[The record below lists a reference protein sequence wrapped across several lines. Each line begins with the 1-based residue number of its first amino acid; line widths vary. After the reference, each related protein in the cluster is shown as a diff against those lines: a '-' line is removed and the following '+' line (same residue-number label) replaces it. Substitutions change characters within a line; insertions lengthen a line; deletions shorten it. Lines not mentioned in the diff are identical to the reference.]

1 MYSLNS
7 IDLSTYSIVPG
18 RLDGNI
24 AVKGCFDFPARIG
37 DCYHL
42 WAESDEIE
50 PYTDADD
57 LMYGG
62 RDIFFEGHIFGNED
76 DINYQLY
83 KLQTQIN
90 AFTGLV
96 VFSCPY
102 GNFSVYVE
110 NIENTFYHGAC
121 TIKINMREPVVT
133 LTGGTLPDTAQNDYQ
148 IDGIP
153 FSSFGFYLSKHKG
166 AVELAS
172 LQTQYYTKYG
182 LEGFQIVKRNNKELV
197 ISGFIMGSSIND
209 FNSKIKNLY
218 LIFSSSGNRVIN
230 IGYMVNTT
238 CFSMDGFTVSNV
250 YVCNNLVIG
259 EISIPLKV
267 ISASYFYYLADEGG
281 NLITDEN
288 SNKIII

>member
-24 AVKGCFDFPARIG
+24 AVKGCFDFPSRIG

-42 WAESDEIE
+42 WAESDEVE
-50 PYTDADD
+50 AYTDADD

-62 RDIFFEGHIFGNED
+62 RDIIFEGHIFGNED
-76 DINYQLY
+76 NINYQLY
-83 KLQTQIN
+83 NLQTAIN

-96 VFSCPY
+96 VFSSPY
-102 GNFSVYVE
+102 GDFSVYVK
-110 NIENTFYHGAC
+110 NIETTFFHGAC

-133 LTGGTLPDTAQNDYQ
+133 LTGGTLPSLAYSNYQ

-153 FSSFGFYLSKHKG
+153 LRSFGFYISKQNG

-182 LEGFQIVKRNNKELV
+182 SEGFQIVKRNNKELT
-197 ISGFIMGSSIND
+197 ISGLIIGTSLND

-218 LIFSSSGNRVIN
+218 LIFSSSGERYIN
-230 IGYMVNTT
+230 INNLIYVT
-238 CFSMDGFTVSNV
+238 CFSMDGFAISNV
-250 YVCNNLVIG
+250 HVLDNLVIG
-259 EISIPLKV
+259 EINIPLKV
-267 ISASYFYYLADEGG
+267 ITANYFYYLADENG